1 MFDLG
6 TVPNIIIKEI
16 SYNDIDI
23 VQTKDMP
30 KEFLLYN
37 KGIRWMVLDQYSNK
51 QIKEM
56 YSQYDMAYGD
66 VLITGF
72 GFGVLANWIA
82 SKPEVTSVTVLEIS
96 KDIYDVY
103 LKNNFLSDKVNVII
117 TDASNYK
124 TDQHYDCLF
133 LDHYEYQLHNWVFR
147 DMEKVAKNIPNH
159 NVFWGWSLEVRFIEA
174 MSDLKNSILE
184 ATMLYNNS
192 LNFYDLYEEFR
203 SKKLNIPTLPK
214 LNKSK
219 LNEYVYTYFD
229 RLGYSVL

>member
-1 MFDLG
+1 MFDLS
-6 TVPNIIIKEI
+6 TVPNIIVKEI

-23 VQTKDMP
+23 VMDKSMP
-30 KEFLLYN
+30 KQYLLYN
-37 KGIRWMVLDQYSNK
+37 KGIRWMVLDQYNNK

-82 SKPEVTSVTVLEIS
+82 SKPEVTSVTVLEMS
-96 KDIYDVY
+96 KDIYDIY

-124 TDQHYDCLF
+124 TDKHYDCLF
-133 LDHYEYQLHNWVFR
+133 LDHYEYQLSDWVFR
-147 DMEKVAKNIPNH
+147 DMEKVIKNIPNH
-159 NVFWGWSLEVRFIEA
+159 DVFWSWSLEVRFIES
-174 MSDLKNSILE
+174 MSDITNQMLE
-184 ATMLYNNS
+184 DTILYNNS
-192 LNFYDLYEEFR
+192 LNFHELYEKFKTEKVKI
-203 SKKLNIPTLPK
+203 STLPNLSK
-214 LNKSK
+214 FK